1 MVRRAWERS
10 AGRVAGARAWTP
22 ATRSATTVLGSP
34 AAGKREAERQLCDF
48 IAESRCHTGRVMAG
62 GSVAKFAGP
71 LHRAAIFRYI
81 ESWYNRRRLH
91 STLGYFSPVEYERR
105 KSSVN

>member
-34 AAGKREAERQLCDF
+34 AAGKREAELQLCDF
-48 IAESRCHTGRVMAG
+48 IAEFRCHTGRVMAG
-62 GSVAKFAGP
+62 ESVAKFAGP
-71 LHRAAIFRYI
+71 LQLAVAREGVGISSICGF
-81 ESWYNRRRLH
+81 
-91 STLGYFSPVEYERR
+91 VEFDT
-105 KSSVN
+105 